1 MAILIIEHSERTG
14 SDRLGMHLRNGG
26 HLLKVVRVHLG
37 EKLPSDLHGLD
48 GIVSCGG
55 PQAPDC
61 DEPWV
66 EQELTLLRA
75 ADEADLPILG
85 ICLGCQ
91 LLARALGGTLSHLS
105 KPELGWFNIPL
116 SPIGR
121 EHPLLAGQP
130 WCGPQFHWH
139 HWQVET
145 LPEGATVLASNENCN
160 IQAWMKGVYTF
171 AVQFHPECERGTVTD
186 WINDDLRTLHE
197 YSIDSQTIESDSDR
211 FFPDYVRLTERF
223 FDAVSQILMPMSSR
237 FTRQNV

>member
-105 KPELGWFNIPL
+105 KPELGWFNITL

-160 IQAWMKGVYTF
+160 IQAWMKGVNTF

>member
-14 SDRLGMHLRNGG
+14 SDRLGMHLRNDG

-105 KPELGWFNIPL
+105 KPELGWFNITL

-139 HWQVET
+139 HRQVET

-160 IQAWMKGVYTF
+160 IQAWMKGVNTF